1 MIESAVRTVL
11 TGNATVSGLVG
22 TRVYVGGKI
31 PQGATLPLIVIT
43 FISHN
48 GENHLK
54 GAGNLQWERLQ
65 IEAWGETYSDA
76 VSVLKAVDEA
86 LNGNKFSSS
95 NPVIASCVCQT
106 GGSYVFQDAVNAH
119 ALSLDYGFWF
129 KT

>member
-1 MIESAVRTVL
+1 MIEAAVRGILISDNDVKT
-11 TGNATVSGLVG
+11 LVD

-65 IEAWGETYSDA
+65 IEAWGETYSET
-76 VSVLKAVDEA
+76 VNVLKAVDEA

-95 NPVIASCVCQT
+95 DPVIASCVCQT